1 MSEHIRKSHNVTL
14 LMYHLVFPI
23 KFRKKIFIFVLES
36 SLKSICDDISKRY
49 EILFL
54 EIGTDE
60 DHVHFLLQSVPDL
73 SVTKIVTMLKSIIA
87 RELFKLHP
95 DIKKF
100 LWGTSLWSSGYYAST
115 VGRFGSE
122 QAVRKY
128 INGQGKDYKS
138 IFSNQLSLFD

>member
-14 LMYHLVFPI
+14 LMYHMVFPI
-23 KFRKKIFIFVLES
+23 KFRKKIFTKEIET
-36 SLKSICDDISKRY
+36 SLKSICDDISQRY

-60 DHVHFLLQSVPDL
+60 NHVHFLLQSVPDL
-73 SVTKIVTMLKSIIA
+73 SVTKMVTMLKSIIA

-100 LWGTSLWSSGYYAST
+100 LWGTSLWSSGYYANT

-128 INGQGKDYKS
+128 INEQGKDYKS

>member
-1 MSEHIRKSHNVTL
+1 M
-14 LMYHLVFPI
+14 VFPI
-23 KFRKKIFIFVLES
+23 KFRKKIFTKEIES

-115 VGRFGSE
+115 VGRFRSE